1 MLMDHLDEWFPYK
14 NYRPN
19 QRQMLEAVATG
30 AKMGGIVMIDAP
42 TGSGKSSAVAALLSE
57 RGNRKVIIAVR
68 TISQLTTFIRELSL
82 IKKKKPSL
90 KFSFLVGKSNLC
102 PLGGEGDVYRRCEG
116 VKGLTNSLMR
126 ERAEQ
131 GSLVPSSDPVIK
143 KQVARIDRDHPM
155 ICPYFINSRIYM
167 KVDGGALKMVP
178 SQPLRSKAD
187 RVMLP
192 GVQPQQVTELC
203 GEICPYETMMFAAQ
217 KAEVIVLNYYHLFDD
232 MVREQL
238 YQTIGVEPSD
248 VLLLIDEAH
257 NCGEILQEVQSVRLE
272 EPSLEQ
278 ASHELLH
285 LKRTI
290 KGVEAVHHLI
300 PRIKEYMQGL
310 KSSLETEDWFDPGIF
325 ERIILKGS
333 LYQSLSDIVEELMTI
348 SERIRESN
356 IRAGEFKETAIE
368 RLTAF
373 MFRLEQSASDSSYLT
388 VYKKEDDAII
398 LEVRNIDPGTKMRDL
413 CDSHYSCSMI
423 SGTLSPVNSYK
434 KYYFGE
440 ANVTLCSLPNS
451 FPEDNR
457 RIICARDITTSFSK
471 RQDSGN
477 TRNIVDYIKVFT
489 TLPGNL
495 AVYFPSYQILDQY
508 AARVVSGITK
518 KQVFI
523 EPKDAKDA
531 NIALNEF
538 MGLPARNKSGVIFAV
553 CGGKWSEGLDY
564 RGDMLSGAI
573 VIGLPLAPFNRP
585 RRMIIDYFR
594 HKFGEEGEFICYT
607 LPAINRAQQAL
618 GRVIRTPED
627 RGILVFGEKRFLE
640 PKVVRGLPAW
650 IREEMIE
657 CELPEF
663 KEMISKWK

>member
-1 MLMDHLDEWFPYK
+1 MDHLDEWFPYDD
-14 NYRPN
+14 YRPN
-19 QRQMLEAVATG
+19 QRQMLEVVAAS
-30 AKMGGIVMIDAP
+30 AKQGGIVMIDAP

-57 RGNRKVIIAVR
+57 RGSRKVIIAVR
-68 TISQLTTFIRELSL
+68 TISQLTTFIRELSM
-82 IKKKKPSL
+82 IKKKKPLL

-116 VKGLTNSLMR
+116 VKGLTTSLMR

-131 GSLVPSSDPVIK
+131 GSLVPATDPVIK
-143 KQVARIDRDHPM
+143 KQVAQIDRDHPM

-167 KVDGGALKMVP
+167 RADGGALKMVP
-178 SQPLRSKAD
+178 SPNLRLKAD
-187 RVMLP
+187 RVQLP

-203 GEICPYETMMFAAQ
+203 GEICPYETMLYAAQ
-217 KAEVIVLNYYHLFDD
+217 KSDVIVLNYYHLFDD

-238 YQTIGVEPSD
+238 YQLIGVEPSD

-257 NCGEILQEVQSVRLE
+257 NCGEVLQDVQSVRIE
-272 EPSLEQ
+272 EQFLEQ

-285 LKRTI
+285 LKKTV

-300 PRIKEYMQGL
+300 PRIKDYMQGL
-310 KSSLETEDWFDPGIF
+310 KSSLENEDWFDPVIF

-333 LYQSLSDIVEELMTI
+333 LYGSLSEIVEELMTI

-368 RLTAF
+368 RLNAF
-373 MFRLEQSASDSSYLT
+373 MFRLEQSASDTSYLT
-388 VYKKEDDAII
+388 VYKKEEDEIF
-398 LEVRNIDPGTKMRDL
+398 LEVRNIDPGAKMRDL
-413 CDSHYSCSMI
+413 AGSHYSCTMI
-423 SGTLSPVNSYK
+423 SGTLSPVTSYK
-434 KYYFGE
+434 KYYFGDTD
-440 ANVTLCSLPNS
+440 VTLCSLPNS
-451 FPEDNR
+451 FPKKNR
-457 RIICARDITTSFSK
+457 RIICARDITTSFSQ
-471 RQDSGN
+471 RQDKGN
-477 TRNIVDYIKVFT
+477 TQNIVDYIKLFT

-508 AARVVSGITK
+508 AARVVSGISK
-518 KQVFI
+518 KKVFI

-538 MGLPARNKSGVIFAV
+538 MALPSMKKSGVIFAV

-564 RGDMLSGAI
+564 RGDMLSGAL
-573 VIGLPLAPFNRP
+573 VIGLPLAPFNHP
-585 RRMIIDYFR
+585 RKMIIDYFR

-627 RGILVFGEKRFLE
+627 RGVLVFGEKRFLE
-640 PKVVRGLPAW
+640 AKVIRGLPAW
-650 IREEMIE
+650 IREELRE
-657 CELPEF
+657 CDLPEF
-663 KEMISKWK
+663 RDMMSQWK

>member
-1 MLMDHLDEWFPYK
+1 MDHLDEWFPYD

-19 QRQMLEAVATG
+19 QRQMLEVVAAS
-30 AKMGGIVMIDAP
+30 AKQGGIVMIDAP

-57 RGNRKVIIAVR
+57 RGSRKVVIAVR

-82 IKKKKPSL
+82 IKKKKPTL

-116 VKGLTNSLMR
+116 VKGLTTSLMR

-131 GSLVPSSDPVIK
+131 GSLVPSADPVIK
-143 KQVARIDRDHPM
+143 KQVARLDRDHPM
-155 ICPYFINSRIYM
+155 ICPYFINSRVYL
-167 KVDGGALKMVP
+167 KADGGALKMVP
-178 SQPLRSKAD
+178 SPPLRLKAD
-187 RVMLP
+187 RVLLP
-192 GVQPQQVTELC
+192 GIQPQQITELC
-203 GEICPYETMMFAAQ
+203 GEICPYETMLYAAQ
-217 KAEVIVLNYYHLFDD
+217 KSDVIVLNYYHLFDD
-232 MVREQL
+232 MVREPL
-238 YQTIGVEPSD
+238 YQLIGVEPSD

-257 NCGEILQEVQSVRLE
+257 NCGEVLQEVQSVRLE
-272 EPSLEQ
+272 EQSLEQ
-278 ASHELLH
+278 AAHELLH
-285 LKRTI
+285 LKKTV

-300 PRIKEYMQGL
+300 PRIKDFMQGL
-310 KSSLETEDWFDPGIF
+310 KSSMETEDWFDPGIF
-325 ERIILKGS
+325 ERIILKSSLYGS
-333 LYQSLSDIVEELMTI
+333 LSEIVEELMTI

-356 IRAGEFKETAIE
+356 IRAGEYKETAIE

-388 VYKKEDDAII
+388 LYKRDEESIF
-398 LEVRNIDPGTKMRDL
+398 LEVRNIDPGAKMRDL
-413 CDSHYSCSMI
+413 AGSHYSCTMI
-423 SGTLSPVNSYK
+423 SGTLSPVTSYQ
-434 KYYFGE
+434 KYYFGDLD
-440 ANVTLCSLPNS
+440 VTLCSLPNS
-451 FPEDNR
+451 FPKQNR
-457 RIICARDITTSFSK
+457 RIFCAHDITTSFSK
-471 RQDSGN
+471 RQDGGN
-477 TRNIVDYIKVFT
+477 TQNIVDYIRVFT

-508 AARVVSGITK
+508 AARVVPMIAK
-518 KQVFI
+518 KKIFI

-564 RGDMLSGAI
+564 RGDMLSGAL

-627 RGILVFGEKRFLE
+627 RGVLVFGEKRFLE
-640 PKVVRGLPAW
+640 SKVIGGLPQW
-650 IREEMIE
+650 IRDEMQEGDI
-657 CELPEF
+657 PEF
-663 KEMISKWK
+663 REMISSWKC

>member
-1 MLMDHLDEWFPYK
+1 MDHLDEWFPYD

-19 QRQMLEAVATG
+19 QRQMLEVVAAS
-30 AKMGGIVMIDAP
+30 AKQGGIVMIDAP

-57 RGNRKVIIAVR
+57 RGSRKVVIAVR

-82 IKKKKPSL
+82 IKKKKPTL

-116 VKGLTNSLMR
+116 VKGLTTSLMR

-131 GSLVPSSDPVIK
+131 GSLVPSADPVIK
-143 KQVARIDRDHPM
+143 KQVARLDRDHPM
-155 ICPYFINSRIYM
+155 ICPYFINSRVYM
-167 KVDGGALKMVP
+167 KADGGALKMVP
-178 SQPLRSKAD
+178 SPPLRLKAD
-187 RVMLP
+187 RVLLP
-192 GVQPQQVTELC
+192 GIQPQQITELC
-203 GEICPYETMMFAAQ
+203 GEICPYETMLYAAQ
-217 KAEVIVLNYYHLFDD
+217 KSDVIVLNYYHLFDD
-232 MVREQL
+232 MVREPL
-238 YQTIGVEPSD
+238 YQLIGVEPSD

-257 NCGEILQEVQSVRLE
+257 NCGEVLQEVQSVRLE
-272 EPSLEQ
+272 EQSLEQ
-278 ASHELLH
+278 AAHELLH
-285 LKRTI
+285 LKKTV

-300 PRIKEYMQGL
+300 PRIKDFMQGL
-310 KSSLETEDWFDPGIF
+310 KSSMETEDWFDPGIF
-325 ERIILKGS
+325 ERIILKSSLYGS
-333 LYQSLSDIVEELMTI
+333 LSEIVEELMTI

-356 IRAGEFKETAIE
+356 IRAGEYKETAIE

-388 VYKKEDDAII
+388 LYKRDEESIF
-398 LEVRNIDPGTKMRDL
+398 LEVRNIDPGAKMRDL
-413 CDSHYSCSMI
+413 AGSHYSCTMI
-423 SGTLSPVNSYK
+423 SGTLSPVTSYQ
-434 KYYFGE
+434 KYYFGDLD
-440 ANVTLCSLPNS
+440 VTLCSLPNS
-451 FPEDNR
+451 FPKQNR
-457 RIICARDITTSFSK
+457 RIFCARDITTSFSK
-471 RQDSGN
+471 RQDGGN
-477 TRNIVDYIKVFT
+477 TQNIVDYIRVFT

-508 AARVVSGITK
+508 AARVVPMIAK
-518 KQVFI
+518 KKIFI

-564 RGDMLSGAI
+564 RGDMLSGAL

-627 RGILVFGEKRFLE
+627 RGVLVFGEKRFLE
-640 PKVVRGLPAW
+640 SKVIGGLPQW
-650 IREEMIE
+650 IRDEMQEGDI
-657 CELPEF
+657 PEF
-663 KEMISKWK
+663 REMISSWKC

>member
-1 MLMDHLDEWFPYK
+1 MDHLDEWFPYD

-19 QRQMLEAVATG
+19 QRQMLEVVAAS
-30 AKMGGIVMIDAP
+30 AKQGGIVMIDAP

-57 RGNRKVIIAVR
+57 RGSRKVVIAVR

-82 IKKKKPSL
+82 IKKKKPTL

-116 VKGLTNSLMR
+116 VKGLTTSLMR

-131 GSLVPSSDPVIK
+131 GSLVPSADPVIK
-143 KQVARIDRDHPM
+143 KQVARLDRDHPM
-155 ICPYFINSRIYM
+155 ICPYFINSRVYM
-167 KVDGGALKMVP
+167 KADGGALKMVP
-178 SQPLRSKAD
+178 SPPLRLKAD
-187 RVMLP
+187 RVLLP
-192 GVQPQQVTELC
+192 GIQPQQITELC
-203 GEICPYETMMFAAQ
+203 GEICPYETMLYAAQ
-217 KAEVIVLNYYHLFDD
+217 KSDVIVLNYYHLFDD

-238 YQTIGVEPSD
+238 YQLIGVEPSD

-257 NCGEILQEVQSVRLE
+257 NCGEVLQEVQSVRLE
-272 EPSLEQ
+272 EQSLEQ
-278 ASHELLH
+278 AAHELLH
-285 LKRTI
+285 LKKTV

-300 PRIKEYMQGL
+300 PRIKDFMQGL
-310 KSSLETEDWFDPGIF
+310 KSSMETEDWFDPGIF
-325 ERIILKGS
+325 ERIILKSSLYGS
-333 LYQSLSDIVEELMTI
+333 LSEIVEELMTI

-356 IRAGEFKETAIE
+356 IRAGEYKETAIE

-388 VYKKEDDAII
+388 LYKRDEESIF
-398 LEVRNIDPGTKMRDL
+398 LEVRNIDPGAKMRDL
-413 CDSHYSCSMI
+413 AGSHYSCTMI
-423 SGTLSPVNSYK
+423 SGTLSPVTSYQ
-434 KYYFGE
+434 KYYFGDLD
-440 ANVTLCSLPNS
+440 VTLCSLPNS
-451 FPEDNR
+451 FPKQNR
-457 RIICARDITTSFSK
+457 RIFCAHDITTSFSK
-471 RQDSGN
+471 RQDGGN
-477 TRNIVDYIKVFT
+477 TQNIVDYIRVFT

-508 AARVVSGITK
+508 AARVVPMIAK
-518 KQVFI
+518 KKIFI

-564 RGDMLSGAI
+564 RGDMLSGAL

-627 RGILVFGEKRFLE
+627 RGVLVFGEKRFLE
-640 PKVVRGLPAW
+640 SKVIGGLPQW
-650 IREEMIE
+650 IRDEMQEGDI
-657 CELPEF
+657 PEF
-663 KEMISKWK
+663 REMISSWKC

>member
-1 MLMDHLDEWFPYK
+1 MDHLDDWFPYD

-19 QRQMLEAVATG
+19 QRQMLEVVAAS
-30 AKMGGIVMIDAP
+30 AKQGGIVMIDAP
-42 TGSGKSSAVAALLSE
+42 TGSGKSSAVSALLSE
-57 RGNRKVIIAVR
+57 RGSRKVIIAVR
-68 TISQLTTFIRELSL
+68 TISQLTTFIRELAL
-82 IKKKKPSL
+82 IKKKKPTL

-116 VKGLTNSLMR
+116 VKGLTTSLMR

-131 GSLVPSSDPVIK
+131 GSLVPSSDPLIR
-143 KQVARIDRDHPM
+143 KQIAKIDREHPM
-155 ICPYFINSRIYM
+155 ICPYFINSRVYM
-167 KVDGGALKMVP
+167 KAEGGALKMVP
-178 SQPLRSKAD
+178 SPPLRLKAD
-187 RVMLP
+187 RVLLP

-203 GEICPYETMMFAAQ
+203 GDICPYETMLYAAQ
-217 KAEVIVLNYYHLFDD
+217 KSDVIVLNYYHLFDD

-238 YQTIGVEPSD
+238 YQLIGVEPSD
-248 VLLLIDEAH
+248 ILLLIDEAH
-257 NCGEILQEVQSVRLE
+257 NCGEVLQEVQSVRLE
-272 EPSLEQ
+272 EQSLEQ
-278 ASHELLH
+278 AAHELLH
-285 LKRTI
+285 LKKTV

-300 PRIKEYMQGL
+300 PRIKDYMQGL
-310 KSSLETEDWFDPGIF
+310 KSSLESVDWFDPAIF

-333 LYQSLSDIVEELMTI
+333 LYGSLSEIVEELMTI

-373 MFRLEQSASDSSYLT
+373 MFRLEQSASDTSYLT
-388 VYKKEDDAII
+388 VYKKEEDTIF
-398 LEVRNIDPGTKMRDL
+398 LEVRNIDPGVKMREL
-413 CDSHYSCSMI
+413 AGSHFCCTMI
-423 SGTLSPVNSYK
+423 SGTLSPVTSYK
-434 KYYFGE
+434 KYYFGDAE
-440 ANVTLCSLPNS
+440 VTLCSLPNS
-451 FPEDNR
+451 FPKLNR
-457 RIICARDITTSFSK
+457 RIICARDITTSFSQ
-471 RQDSGN
+471 RQDKGN
-477 TRNIVDYIKVFT
+477 TQNIVDYIRVFT
-489 TLPGNL
+489 MLPGNL
-495 AVYFPSYQILDQY
+495 AVYFPSYQILDQF
-508 AARVVSGITK
+508 AARVVSGISK
-518 KQVFI
+518 KKVFI

-538 MGLPARNKSGVIFAV
+538 MSLPSMKKSGVIFAV

-564 RGDMLSGAI
+564 RGDMLSGAL

-640 PKVVRGLPAW
+640 SKVIRGLPEW
-650 IREEMIE
+650 IRQEMVE
-657 CELPEF
+657 CGLQEF
-663 KEMISKWK
+663 REMMAQWK

>member
-1 MLMDHLDEWFPYK
+1 MDHLDEWFPYD

-19 QRQMLEAVATG
+19 QRQMLEVVAAS
-30 AKMGGIVMIDAP
+30 AKQGGIVMIDAP

-57 RGNRKVIIAVR
+57 RGSRKVVIAVR

-82 IKKKKPSL
+82 IKKKKPTL

-116 VKGLTNSLMR
+116 VKGLTTSLMR

-131 GSLVPSSDPVIK
+131 GSLVPSADPVIK
-143 KQVARIDRDHPM
+143 KQVARLDRDHPM
-155 ICPYFINSRIYM
+155 ICPYFINSRVYM
-167 KVDGGALKMVP
+167 KADGGALKMVP
-178 SQPLRSKAD
+178 SPPLRLKAD
-187 RVMLP
+187 RVLLP
-192 GVQPQQVTELC
+192 GIQPQQITELC
-203 GEICPYETMMFAAQ
+203 GEICPYETMLYAAQ
-217 KAEVIVLNYYHLFDD
+217 KSDVIVLNYYHLFDD

-238 YQTIGVEPSD
+238 YQLIGVEPSD

-257 NCGEILQEVQSVRLE
+257 NCGEVLQEVQSVRLE
-272 EPSLEQ
+272 EQSLEQ
-278 ASHELLH
+278 AAHELLH
-285 LKRTI
+285 LKKTV

-300 PRIKEYMQGL
+300 PRIKDFMQGL
-310 KSSLETEDWFDPGIF
+310 KSSMETEDWFDPGIF
-325 ERIILKGS
+325 ERIILKSSLYGS
-333 LYQSLSDIVEELMTI
+333 LSEIVEELMTI

-356 IRAGEFKETAIE
+356 IRAGEYKETAIE

-388 VYKKEDDAII
+388 LYKRDEESIF
-398 LEVRNIDPGTKMRDL
+398 LEVRNIDPGAKMRDL
-413 CDSHYSCSMI
+413 AGSHYSCTMI
-423 SGTLSPVNSYK
+423 SGTLSPVTSYQ
-434 KYYFGE
+434 KYYFGDSD
-440 ANVTLCSLPNS
+440 VTLCSLPNS
-451 FPEDNR
+451 FPKQNR
-457 RIICARDITTSFSK
+457 RIFCAHDITTSFSK
-471 RQDSGN
+471 RQDGGN
-477 TRNIVDYIKVFT
+477 TENIVDYIRVFT

-508 AARVVSGITK
+508 AVRVVPMIAK
-518 KQVFI
+518 KKIFI

-564 RGDMLSGAI
+564 RGDMLSGAL

-627 RGILVFGEKRFLE
+627 RGVLVFGEKRFLE
-640 PKVVRGLPAW
+640 SKVIRGLPQW
-650 IREEMIE
+650 IRDEMQEGDI
-657 CELPEF
+657 PEF
-663 KEMISKWK
+663 REMISSWKC